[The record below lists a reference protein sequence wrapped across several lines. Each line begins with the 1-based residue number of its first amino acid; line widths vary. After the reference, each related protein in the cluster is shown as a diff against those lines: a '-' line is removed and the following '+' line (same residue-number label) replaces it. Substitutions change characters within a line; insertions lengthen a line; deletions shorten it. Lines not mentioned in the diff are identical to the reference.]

1 KSYLNENLAMD
12 TNSTPDNI
20 SKQITNNDVVQ
31 KDSNCKVNGC
41 VETPSCIPPN
51 KFTLI
56 TLVKKGSMTI
66 HKSDLNEDLVT
77 DLNPTSNYVPTQWK
91 ENEENLGQHSFNHIM
106 DDPSEKPFSSKRKSN
121 WIVRF
126 FTYCFKKLFFKT
138 HC

>member
-1 KSYLNENLAMD
+1 MLQVSH
-12 TNSTPDNI
+12 TI
-20 SKQITNNDVVQ
+20 
-31 KDSNCKVNGC
+31 
-41 VETPSCIPPN
+41 
-51 KFTLI
+51 KFVDLI
-56 TLVKKGSMTI
+56 
-66 HKSDLNEDLVT
+66 
-77 DLNPTSNYVPTQWK
+77 VPTQWK